1 MKPKWN
7 NNKQK
12 LKHFKLD
19 IDLSLNQIIIIINNV
34 YYHNIIIKYLHLEEP
49 KTIYTTLFIIV
60 MQQSI
65 SIKKEMSLFIQI
77 IHMIMNILLRNQ
89 LRRRNTIK
97 LFEEYIKDNYN
108 NEFTIINEL
117 NEVMKNNTYFE

>member
-1 MKPKWN
+1 MKLKWN

-34 YYHNIIIKYLHLEEP
+34 YYHNIMIKYIHFERS

-60 MQQSI
+60 MQQVI
-65 SIKKEMSLFIQI
+65 SIKKKKWVYLF
-77 IHMIMNILLRNQ
+77 
-89 LRRRNTIK
+89 K
-97 LFEEYIKDNYN
+97 LS
-108 NEFTIINEL
+108 T
-117 NEVMKNNTYFE
+117 